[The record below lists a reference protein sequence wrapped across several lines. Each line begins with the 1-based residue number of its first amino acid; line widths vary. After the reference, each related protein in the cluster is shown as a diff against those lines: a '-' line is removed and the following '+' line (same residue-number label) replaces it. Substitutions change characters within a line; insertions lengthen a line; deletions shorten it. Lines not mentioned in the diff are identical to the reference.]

1 MKIFKDQEKP
11 QNLLFSR
18 KFKTTHF
25 KKSPGITQK
34 QREKM
39 CKNLQEGEANDLHG
53 DTVTSL
59 RVMSFNPYKGPL
71 KSHVLQKTQDEK
83 QAV

>member
-1 MKIFKDQEKP
+1 
-11 QNLLFSR
+11 
-18 KFKTTHF
+18 
-25 KKSPGITQK
+25 
-34 QREKM
+34 M